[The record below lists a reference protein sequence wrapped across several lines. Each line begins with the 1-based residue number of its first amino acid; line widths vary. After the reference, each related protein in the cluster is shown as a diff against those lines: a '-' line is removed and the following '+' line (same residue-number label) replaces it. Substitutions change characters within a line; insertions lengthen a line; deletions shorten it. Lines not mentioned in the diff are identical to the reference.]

1 MHNSGN
7 QHISLRKPAE
17 RGLFQCGHRTA
28 QWACRRSCR
37 HFRSVPG
44 CICSLPVVHVRHR
57 HPMPPSTHTPTT
69 VRACI
74 RTHPHNFA
82 HVCVRVCVRARARA
96 CVRACMHVSTCLCD
110 RVCVCVHACV
120 CTRVCILRVTFCL
133 RLCNECVCTCVRVHV
148 CVHVCVCAH
157 VCAYICACWEMKCE
171 SET

>member
-37 HFRSVPG
+37 HFRSVRG

-57 HPMPPSTHTPTT
+57 HRMPPSTHTPTT

-82 HVCVRVCVRARARA
+82 NVCVRVRARA
-96 CVRACMHVSTCLCD
+96 CVRACVEACVCACMRVSTCLCD
-110 RVCVCVHACV
+110 RVCVCVQLCV
-120 CTRVCILRVTFCL
+120 CRRVCILRVTFCL
-133 RLCNECVCTCVRVHV
+133 CLCNECVCTCACARVCACV
-148 CVHVCVCAH
+148 CVHVCVHIYVH
-157 VCAYICACWEMKCE
+157 VGR
-171 SET
+171 